1 MRDSPCK
8 NSGTGTI
15 SGETDIEGHARDA
28 NGVDMG
34 ADEICEVHN
43 ATQDVWYESIQHAI
57 DEANS
62 DDHDVIVVYEWTFKE
77 TINFDGNSIT
87 VRSTDPNNW
96 RVIEAT
102 IVDADDSDANV
113 VTFDSGE
120 DANSILLGLT
130 VTGGK
135 SGLYCDSSSS
145 PTIKRCFVMRN
156 DSAGIKSVSGSP
168 LIVNNKIGE
177 NGGDGIHSSS
187 TAPPTIEINL
197 IYKNDAN
204 GIAFAAANSAATIR
218 NNGIVDNG
226 AAGIDVASGITA
238 PTISNCVLWGNDSN
252 DLVGCSGTYC
262 CIQRVSEAN
271 GTGNIVADPMHVNAD
286 ANNYNHYS
294 GSPLIGGGDPCQDY
308 EGDADLELR
317 NLAADIGPLSPDPP
331 RYYVDADAPGPH
343 DGSSWTNAFLTLQE
357 ALVQPFDSG
366 DEIWVAQG
374 VYTPAAPYSDDRVS
388 SFNLVYGVIV
398 RGGYAGYG
406 EPVPDEQR
414 VHTYETVLSGN
425 VNRVDPDTDKT
436 DNSFHV
442 AISADQAVLDGLTIE
457 GGNADGPEE
466 HKDGGGIWH
475 GGGALSIRNCTLREH
490 SAYFYGGGIYNFGS
504 CDVRYCLFINCDA
517 EAAGGGLYAIES
529 RGVTTIMNTC
539 FIGNSADYE
548 GGGVHFDFATGT
560 IANCVFTD
568 NTSGKGGGL
577 YLGSYDSP
585 RTTTVLNCTFY
596 DNSADNKGGGIFL
609 TNDFATIANSIFWGN
624 TDNYMSHDEYDQI
637 YVWGEYLP
645 ITYCCIQDEADDG
658 DIPFGGGGAP
668 YYNTDDNPLFVD
680 ADDPCGP
687 DGLFGGYDDGLRLQA
702 GSPCIDAGQDNAPTD
717 IGVPADD
724 LGGNERPFDYPDVD
738 NNGSEDEYDMGAY
751 EALVFRFTVTADNRP
766 GVSGCRARWQYLLD
780 EMEYEVNDEGVF
792 HISPGDIDPPDQTFD
807 DLEDEFGLDVI
818 WFPVVGNHE
827 TETSPPDDM
836 PWIRGPGGTDNM
848 GHYGDVRQLEHP
860 EPRIVKEGPT
870 GCVGTMYSF
879 EYHNA
884 HFVVLNEYY
893 NGISD
898 RATTDGYISNATYD
912 WLVEDLRSNKKP
924 MVFVFG
930 HEPVYPKHR
939 HERVPDDDWISFWKL
954 LNDEKVAAYFCGH
967 THFYS
972 RGKVGG
978 GGLDW
983 EPFTWQVDAGNAGRD
998 DGDGLTFV
1006 DVNVTDTDVQFDVWH
1021 EDHDDYGT
1029 GFEVDDSW
1037 ALLDLAVPVRDSAD
1051 DAEESSDGSVNLT
1064 DEALELV
1071 DNAGDVQTVGLRFR
1085 EVDIPQGAEIDSAYI
1100 QFAADGVTS
1109 GTCSLT
1115 IEGEK
1120 SGNAD
1125 VFEAIDDN
1133 ISNETERPRTTAS
1146 VTWSSVANWDDD
1158 ERAGVAERTPDIG
1171 PIIQEIVGLSGADP
1185 WETGNALVI
1194 IITGTSG
1201 NLRRAFARD
1210 AYNAGRD
1217 DYAPVL
1223 YVKVSR

>member
-1 MRDSPCK
+1 LFEGNRADGYGGAVMNFYAKCDTDRCFFINNTALCGGAIYNRGASNNSPITNCVFSE
-8 NSGTGTI
+8 NEATQ
-15 SGETDIEGHARDA
+15 A
-28 NGVDMG
+28 NGGGG
-34 ADEICEVHN
+34 AICDYFV
-43 ATQDVWYESIQHAI
+43 
-57 DEANS
+57 
-62 DDHDVIVVYEWTFKE
+62 
-77 TINFDGNSIT
+77 
-87 VRSTDPNNW
+87 TDPL
-96 RVIEAT
+96 
-102 IVDADDSDANV
+102 V
-113 VTFDSGE
+113 VNCTFNDNAAVYGKAVLCYLAYGRYRNCIMWGDSGGQFY
-120 DANSILLGLT
+120 NYYGYPT
-130 VTGGK
+130 V
-135 SGLYCDSSSS
+135 
-145 PTIKRCFVMRN
+145 
-156 DSAGIKSVSGSP
+156 
-168 LIVNNKIGE
+168 
-177 NGGDGIHSSS
+177 
-187 TAPPTIEINL
+187 
-197 IYKNDAN
+197 
-204 GIAFAAANSAATIR
+204 
-218 NNGIVDNG
+218 
-226 AAGIDVASGITA
+226 
-238 PTISNCVLWGNDSN
+238 
-252 DLVGCSGTYC
+252 
-262 CIQRVSEAN
+262 Q
-271 GTGNIVADPMHVNAD
+271 
-286 ANNYNHYS
+286 
-294 GSPLIGGGDPCQDY
+294 
-308 EGDADLELR
+308 
-317 NLAADIGPLSPDPP
+317 
-331 RYYVDADAPGPH
+331 
-343 DGSSWTNAFLTLQE
+343 
-357 ALVQPFDSG
+357 
-366 DEIWVAQG
+366 
-374 VYTPAAPYSDDRVS
+374 YSD
-388 SFNLVYGVIV
+388 V
-398 RGGYAGYG
+398 RGGY
-406 EPVPDEQR
+406 
-414 VHTYETVLSGN
+414 SGLGN
-425 VNRVDPDTDKT
+425 ID
-436 DNSFHV
+436 
-442 AISADQAVLDGLTIE
+442 AD
-457 GGNADGPEE
+457 
-466 HKDGGGIWH
+466 
-475 GGGALSIRNCTLREH
+475 
-490 SAYFYGGGIYNFGS
+490 
-504 CDVRYCLFINCDA
+504 
-517 EAAGGGLYAIES
+517 
-529 RGVTTIMNTC
+529 
-539 FIGNSADYE
+539 
-548 GGGVHFDFATGT
+548 
-560 IANCVFTD
+560 
-568 NTSGKGGGL
+568 
-577 YLGSYDSP
+577 
-585 RTTTVLNCTFY
+585 
-596 DNSADNKGGGIFL
+596 
-609 TNDFATIANSIFWGN
+609 
-624 TDNYMSHDEYDQI
+624 
-637 YVWGEYLP
+637 
-645 ITYCCIQDEADDG
+645 
-658 DIPFGGGGAP
+658 
-668 YYNTDDNPLFVD
+668 PLFVD
-680 ADDPCGP
+680 AGGP
-687 DGLFGGYDDGLRLQA
+687 DGDDGIFGNYDDGLHLKPS
-702 GSPCIDAGQDNAPTD
+702 SPCIDAGQDNQPTD
-717 IGVPADD
+717 LGVPDHDAAY
-724 LGGNERPFDYPDVD
+724 NERPFDYPGVN
-738 NNGSEDEYDMGAY
+738 NNGTEDEYDMGAY
-751 EALVFRFTVTADNRP
+751 EASKFRFTVTADNRP

-780 EMEYEVNDEGVF
+780 EMEYEVDDEGVF
-792 HISPGDIDPPDQTFD
+792 HISPGDFDPPDETLE
-807 DLEDEFGLDVI
+807 DLEDELGNDVI

-827 TETSPPDDM
+827 VETDDDM
-836 PWIRGPGGTDNM
+836 IWIRGPGGTDNM
-848 GHYGDVRQLEHP
+848 GHYGDLRQLEHP

-884 HFVVLNEYY
+884 HFIVLNEYY
-893 NGISD
+893 DGSSD
-898 RATTDGYISNATYD
+898 SATTNGYISDATYN
-912 WLVEDLRSNKKP
+912 WLVEDLDDNTKP
-924 MVFVFG
+924 FVFVFG